1 MGLIR
6 VAMGAVGSTLRD
18 QWLDF
23 FVRDAIPEDTLMVR
37 GVRMNKN
44 GRNNGADNVISNG
57 SGIVVSVGQC
67 AIITSQGAVVEL
79 VAEPGEFT
87 WDEGGEPSIFHGGL
101 GEGIINS
108 FATIG
113 RRIARGGEAGRDHRV
128 YYVNIKE
135 LHGNKF
141 GTSTPLPFRIVD
153 PDTGF
158 RIATTLKGYGTYSWK
173 IVDPIKFFT
182 NIAAN
187 ITEDFKVDRL
197 REQMRSE
204 FLSALQPALGAL
216 GQKGILPDELTLHTL
231 EVASGLNAQLSNTW
245 GELRGFE
252 VVNVAFSSITTPE
265 EVNEKL
271 NELQM
276 KKLYAN
282 NPNMAAAS
290 MVKAQN
296 QAMVGA
302 ANNTGGMGA
311 MGAFMG
317 MNMAQ
322 NAGGG
327 NNPLAALQQGVPQQA
342 PPAPAP
348 QSATWTCACG
358 TQNAGKFC
366 GECGSP
372 PAPPAV
378 GWTCA
383 CGAQNQGK
391 FCNECGSAAPAAPW
405 QCTCGNLN
413 TGKFCNECG
422 SSQG

>member
-6 VAMGAVGSTLRD
+6 AAISSVGSTMRD

-23 FVRDAIPEDTLMVR
+23 FVCDAIREDTLMVR
-37 GVRMNKN
+37 GVRTNKN
-44 GRNNGADNVISNG
+44 GRNNGSDNVISNG
-57 SGIVVSVGQC
+57 SGIIVSAGQC

-87 WDEGGEPSIFHGGL
+87 WDADGEPSIFHGGL
-101 GEGIINS
+101 GAGIMNT
-108 FATIG
+108 FKTIG
-113 RRIARGGEAGRDHRV
+113 RRIARGGETGRDHRV

-141 GTSTPLPFRIVD
+141 GTATPLPFRIVD

-158 RIATTLKGYGTYSWK
+158 RISTTLRGYGTYSWR
-173 IVDPIKFFT
+173 VADPIKFFT

-187 ITEDFKVDRL
+187 ITDDFKVERL
-197 REQMRSE
+197 QSQMRSE

-231 EVASGLNAQLSNTW
+231 DVAAGLNEHLSGTW
-245 GELRGFE
+245 NELRGFE
-252 VVNVAFSSITTPE
+252 VVSIAFNSITTPD
-265 EVNEKL
+265 EVNDQL

-296 QAMVGA
+296 QALVGA
-302 ANNTGGMGA
+302 ANNQGGMGA

-317 MNMAQ
+317 MNMVQ
-322 NAGGG
+322 NTGGG
-327 NNPLAALQQGVPQQA
+327 ANPLGALQQQA
-342 PPAPAP
+342 PPPQAP
-348 QSATWTCACG
+348 QAAGWNCTCGAT
-358 TQNAGKFC
+358 NAGRFC

-372 PAPPAV
+372 PPAPAPAAGSWACACGTQNQGRFCGECGQPAPAA
-378 GWTCA
+378 GWKCT
-383 CGAQNQGK
+383 CGAQNTGR
-391 FCNECGSAAPAAPW
+391 FCGDCGA
-405 QCTCGNLN
+405 
-413 TGKFCNECG
+413 
-422 SSQG
+422 SQG